1 LDAAFVAEWKL
12 CLARWANR
20 QDIQQGS
27 RIAHHEAGGHC
38 IDATNAP
45 STEGGEPRHVG
56 MKLSTRL
63 VLLILGCLLPILTAQ
78 VYSQVNLYAE
88 RHEQLSGHVLRQA
101 ELANADMVSIID
113 GVHQLGVLAAQFSA
127 VREAGEG
134 CGQRLTALRQSLK
147 QYVFLAVLSPADG
160 SLICSSD
167 GAPEGL
173 MRARPPWVAAL
184 LTTPDLMVGQV
195 VRDEAQKSRFLP
207 IAVHLPGVSVAP
219 LVLIAALD
227 TNWLVRHLEAAKLD
241 PSAAMSGA
249 TLIIADREGNVVG
262 RVTDTADL
270 GGRTVPE
277 WMHPLIGRDRP
288 GVETVADSDGHPVMV
303 AYVPSTVPPA
313 GLMVVEALAL
323 PNLTADIDAA
333 TYQDLLVIGGAAIVA
348 LILAWVA
355 GRRFIYR
362 PTEALLQAAR
372 KWREGDLS
380 ARASPMDAGSEF
392 SALAQSFNAMAA
404 GLQAREMERRMQSS
418 FLEAQVAERTRE
430 LSETNNRLQVEIAGR
445 EKTEVALHQAQ
456 KLQAVGQLAGG
467 IAHDFNNML
476 ATVLGNLELMER
488 RVSQAG
494 DEWSGADTDR
504 LLRLIERATGAVT
517 RGGQLT
523 SRLLAFSRRQ
533 RLAAR
538 PTDVNALLGELIT
551 LATSTLGR
559 RVQVVPELADDL
571 WPAMVDPS
579 QVEAAILNLCLNARD
594 AMPDGG
600 RLTVRTLNVMV
611 AAGSQSGSDNALAP
625 GGYVQVCISDTGTG
639 MAPEVKARA
648 FDPFFTTKGPGAGS
662 GLGLSQVYGMARQSG
677 GSVTIDST
685 PGEGTRIVL
694 SLPRAMTAGDA
705 GTEPTQAPVDL
716 PRPDTQGELIL
727 VVDDDNAVRQVTVEM
742 ARDLGCEVAQASGGE
757 QALALVGKLT
767 PKLILLD
774 YAMPGMNGLQLAR
787 ALRERGLTAPIALV
801 TGYAELSEA
810 DVAAG
815 ELAGLLR
822 KPFTIRELQGLLT
835 QLRASVHREGAC
847 LEPGMAGR

>member
-1 LDAAFVAEWKL
+1 
-12 CLARWANR
+12 
-20 QDIQQGS
+20 
-27 RIAHHEAGGHC
+27 
-38 IDATNAP
+38 
-45 STEGGEPRHVG
+45 

-88 RHEQLSGHVLRQA
+88 RHDQLAGLVLRQA
-101 ELANADMVSIID
+101 ELANADMGSIVD
-113 GVHQLGVLAAQFSA
+113 SVHQLGALAGQLPSL
-127 VREAGEG
+127 REPDEH
-134 CGQRLTALRQSLK
+134 CDERLTALRQRLT
-147 QYVFLAVLSPADG
+147 QYRFLAVFSPADG
-160 SLICSSD
+160 SLLCKSD
-167 GAPEGL
+167 GTPGELAHTHPSWI
-173 MRARPPWVAAL
+173 ADL
-184 LTTPDLMVGQV
+184 LTTPDVAVGPLV
-195 VRDEAQKSRFLP
+195 TDPAQKGRFLP
-207 IAVHLPGVSVAP
+207 VAVHVPGTGP
-219 LVLIAALD
+219 GTQPYVLIAALN
-227 TNWLVRHLEAAKLD
+227 TEWLVAHLEAARVD
-241 PSAAMSGA
+241 RSSALSGSA
-249 TLIIADREGNVVG
+249 LIITDRDGTIVG
-262 RVTDTADL
+262 RVPDGANWA
-270 GGRTVPE
+270 GRPIPD
-277 WMHPLIGRDRP
+277 WFRPLASRENP
-288 GVETVADSDGHPVMV
+288 GVETITDADGHTIIA
-303 AYVPSTVPPA
+303 AYVPAATPTNGLTVIDALVLPA
-313 GLMVVEALAL
+313 
-323 PNLTADIDAA
+323 LTADIDQA
-333 TYQDLLVIGGAAIVA
+333 TYQDLLVIGGAALVA
-348 LILAWVA
+348 LVLAWVA
-355 GRRFIYR
+355 GRRFIYQ

-380 ARASPMDAGSEF
+380 ARASLMDAGSEF

-494 DEWSGADTDR
+494 EGWTTADTDR

-559 RVQVVPELADDL
+559 RVQVVPELSDDL

-594 AMPDGG
+594 AMPEGG
-600 RLTVRTLNVMV
+600 RLTVRTSNVTVV
-611 AAGSQSGSDNALAP
+611 AGAHAPSDNALIP

-639 MAPEVKARA
+639 MSPEVKARA

-677 GSVTIDST
+677 GGVSIDST
-685 PGEGTRIVL
+685 PGEGTRVTL
-694 SLPRAMTAGDA
+694 FLPRAHATSDTGTAPEETLIELPA
-705 GTEPTQAPVDL
+705 PGTP
-716 PRPDTQGELIL
+716 GELIL

-757 QALALVGKLT
+757 QALALVDKLT

-787 ALRERGLTAPIALV
+787 ALRDRGLTAPIALV

-810 DVAAG
+810 DVTAG

-835 QLRASVHREGAC
+835 QLRAAAGAETAC
-847 LEPGMAGR
+847 L

>member
-1 LDAAFVAEWKL
+1 
-12 CLARWANR
+12 
-20 QDIQQGS
+20 
-27 RIAHHEAGGHC
+27 
-38 IDATNAP
+38 
-45 STEGGEPRHVG
+45 

-63 VLLILGCLLPILTAQ
+63 ILLILGCLLPVLTAQ

-88 RHEQLSGHVLRQA
+88 RHQQLGGLVLRQA
-101 ELANADMVSIID
+101 ELVNADLASIID
-113 GVHQLGVLAAQFSA
+113 NARQLGAVTGQFPD
-127 VREAGEG
+127 VPAGG
-134 CGQRLTALRQSLK
+134 RRCDDRLTALRESLA
-147 QYVFLAVLSPADG
+147 QYRFLAIFSASDG
-160 SLICSSD
+160 SLLCSSD
-167 GAPEGL
+167 GAPDAL
-173 MRARPPWVAAL
+173 AQAPSAAMADL
-184 LTTPDLMVGQV
+184 LTTADLAVGQV
-195 VRDEAQKSRFLP
+195 MTDPAHSDRYLP
-207 IAVHLPGVSVAP
+207 IAIRVAP
-219 LVLIAALD
+219 QTGAGKPLLLVAGLD
-227 TNWLVRHLEAAKLD
+227 TDWLVRHLEASRAD
-241 PSAAMSGA
+241 NSAAMSHA
-249 TLIIADREGNVVG
+249 SIIIADRGGALVG
-262 RVTDTADL
+262 RVPNTPALNAADAT
-270 GGRTVPE
+270 GGTVPE
-277 WMHPLIGRDRP
+277 WLRPPLSREKP
-288 GVETVADSDGHPVMV
+288 AFETVTDPNGYTIIAAHI
-303 AYVPSTVPPA
+303 PPA
-313 GLMVVEALAL
+313 VPAIGLSVIDYVVL
-323 PNLTADIDAA
+323 PDLTADIDQA
-333 TYQDLLVIGGAAIVA
+333 TYQDLLVISGAALVA

-355 GRRFIYR
+355 GRRFIFQ

-404 GLQAREMERRMQSS
+404 GLQAREMERRMESS
-418 FLEAQVAERTRE
+418 FLESQVAERTRE

-445 EKTEVALHQAQ
+445 EKTEAALHQAQ

-494 DEWSGADTDR
+494 EEWTQADGDR

-559 RVQVVPELADDL
+559 RVQVVPELAADL
-571 WPAMVDPS
+571 WPAQVDPS

-600 RLTVRTLNVMV
+600 RLTVQTSNLTVV
-611 AAGSQSGSDNALAP
+611 AGQQCGGDNLTAP
-625 GGYVQVCISDTGTG
+625 GAYVQVCISDTGTG
-639 MAPEVKARA
+639 MTPEVKARA

-677 GSVTIDST
+677 GSVWIEST
-685 PGEGTRIVL
+685 PDEGTRVTL
-694 SLPRAMTAGDA
+694 CLPRALTSDDAAAGA
-705 GTEPTQAPVDL
+705 EENLIDL
-716 PRPDTQGELIL
+716 PRPGTPGELIL

-742 ARDLGCEVAQASGGE
+742 ARDLGCDVAQASGGE
-757 QALALVGKLT
+757 QALALVDKLT

-801 TGYAELSEA
+801 TGYAELQEA
-810 DVAAG
+810 DVSASQ
-815 ELAGLLR
+815 LSGLLR

-835 QLRASVHREGAC
+835 QLRSAASV
-847 LEPGMAGR
+847 EPAL

>member
-1 LDAAFVAEWKL
+1 
-12 CLARWANR
+12 
-20 QDIQQGS
+20 
-27 RIAHHEAGGHC
+27 
-38 IDATNAP
+38 
-45 STEGGEPRHVG
+45 

-88 RHEQLSGHVLRQA
+88 RHEQLGGLILRQA
-101 ELANADMVSIID
+101 ELANADMSSIVD
-113 GVHQLGVLAAQFSA
+113 GVRQFGAVAAQFQS
-127 VREAGEG
+127 VRTADDRCSE
-134 CGQRLTALRQSLK
+134 RLTALRQRLM
-147 QYVFLAVLSPADG
+147 QYRFLALYSPADG
-160 SLICSSD
+160 TLLCASD
-167 GAPEGL
+167 GIPDGL
-173 MRARPPWVAAL
+173 ASSHPSWVNEL
-184 LTTPDLMVGQV
+184 LTTPDLAIGNLVSDAA
-195 VRDEAQKSRFLP
+195 RKSRFLP
-207 IAVHLPGVSVAP
+207 IAVHLPSLGGGVESG
-219 LVLIAALD
+219 VLIAALN
-227 TNWLVRHLEAAKLD
+227 TEWVTSHLETAKVDRSPGL
-241 PSAAMSGA
+241 SSSS
-249 TLIIADREGNVVG
+249 LIIADHDGNIVSRVPDGADWEG
-262 RVTDTADL
+262 RP
-270 GGRTVPE
+270 VPD
-277 WMHPLIGRDRP
+277 WFRPLVNRGTQ
-288 GVETVADSDGHPVMV
+288 GVETITDPDGHTVIA
-303 AYVPSTVPPA
+303 AYVPDMQPPN
-313 GLMVVEALAL
+313 GLAIIDAVVL
-323 PNLTADIDAA
+323 PDMAADIDQA
-333 TYQDLLVIGGAAIVA
+333 TYQDLLVIGGSALVA

-355 GRRFIYR
+355 GHRFIYQ

-372 KWREGDLS
+372 KWREGDLH
-380 ARASPMDAGSEF
+380 ARASLTDAGSEF

-404 GLQAREMERRMQSS
+404 GLEAREMERRMQSS

-445 EKTEVALHQAQ
+445 EKTEMALHQAQ

-494 DEWSGADTDR
+494 DSWSGADTDR

-538 PTDVNALLGELIT
+538 PTDVNALLRELIT

-571 WPAMVDPS
+571 WPALVDPS

-600 RLTVRTLNVMV
+600 RLTIRTVNVV
-611 AAGSQSGSDNALAP
+611 IDAGRGSELSP
-625 GGYVQVCISDTGTG
+625 GFYVQVCISDTGIG
-639 MAPEVKARA
+639 MSPDVKARA
-648 FDPFFTTKGPGAGS
+648 FDPFFTTKGPSAGS

-677 GSVTIDST
+677 GSVSIDST
-685 PGEGTRIVL
+685 PGDGTRVTL
-694 SLPRAMTAGDA
+694 LLPRAPATGETGADGPEHLVELPPP
-705 GTEPTQAPVDL
+705 GTP
-716 PRPDTQGELIL
+716 GELIL

-757 QALALVGKLT
+757 QALALIEKLT
-767 PKLILLD
+767 PKLVLLD

-787 ALRERGLTAPIALV
+787 ALRERGVTAPIALV

-815 ELAGLLR
+815 QLAGLLR

-835 QLRASVHREGAC
+835 QLRAAASADAAC
-847 LEPGMAGR
+847 LEPGLVGR

>member
-1 LDAAFVAEWKL
+1 
-12 CLARWANR
+12 
-20 QDIQQGS
+20 
-27 RIAHHEAGGHC
+27 
-38 IDATNAP
+38 
-45 STEGGEPRHVG
+45 

-63 VLLILGCLLPILTAQ
+63 VLLVVGCLLPILTAQ
-78 VYSQVNLYAE
+78 VYSQVNLYTK
-88 RHEQLSGHVLRQA
+88 RHEQLGDLVLRQA
-101 ELANADMVSIID
+101 ELANAYIGSIVD
-113 GVHQLGVLAAQFSA
+113 GVREVGALAGQLSTAPGD
-127 VREAGEG
+127 R
-134 CGQRLTALRQSLK
+134 CDQRLTALRQSLT
-147 QYVFLAVLSPADG
+147 QYRFLALYAPADG
-160 SLICSSD
+160 SLQCASGDTHGDLAHPSWM
-167 GAPEGL
+167 GALP
-173 MRARPPWVAAL
+173 M
-184 LTTPDLMVGQV
+184 TPDLAVGQMV
-195 VRDEAQKSRFLP
+195 TDPAQNGRFLP
-207 IAVHLPGVSVAP
+207 VAVRTGGAAAGAPP
-219 LVLIAALD
+219 LVLIAGLD
-227 TNWLVRHLEAAKLD
+227 ADWLAKQLEAARVD
-241 PSAAMSGA
+241 RPAPAARSF
-249 TLIIADREGNVVG
+249 LVIADRDGNIVARVPDAAAGVG
-262 RVTDTADL
+262 RQ
-270 GGRTVPE
+270 VPDWFRSLLSHE
-277 WMHPLIGRDRP
+277 NT
-288 GVETVADSDGHPVMV
+288 GVETIADPDGHTIIA
-303 AYVPSTVPPA
+303 AYVPKAVPPI
-313 GLMVVEALAL
+313 GLTVIDALAL
-323 PNLTADIDAA
+323 PDLMADIDRA
-333 TYQDLLVIGGAAIVA
+333 TYQDLLVIGGAALVA
-348 LILAWVA
+348 LFLAWVA

-372 KWREGDLS
+372 KWREGDLG
-380 ARASPMDAGSEF
+380 ARATPMDSGSEF

-418 FLEAQVAERTRE
+418 FLESQVAERTRE

-445 EKTEVALHQAQ
+445 EKTEAALHQAQ

-494 DEWSGADTDR
+494 DDWIQADGER

-538 PTDVNALLGELIT
+538 PTDINALLGELIT

-559 RVQVVPELADDL
+559 RVQVVSELSNEL

-600 RLTVRTLNVMV
+600 RLTIRTSNLTVI
-611 AAGSQSGSDNALAP
+611 AAGQLGSDSQLTP
-625 GGYVQVCISDTGTG
+625 GAYVQVCISDTGTG
-639 MAPEVKARA
+639 MSPEVKARA

-677 GSVTIDST
+677 GSVAIDST
-685 PGEGTRIVL
+685 PSEGTCVTL
-694 SLPRAMTAGDA
+694 CLPRAIAAEDV
-705 GTEPTQAPVDL
+705 GTTPEENLVDL
-716 PRPDTQGELIL
+716 PRAVTPGELIL

-742 ARDLGCEVAQASGGE
+742 ARDLGCDVAQASGGE
-757 QALALVGKLT
+757 QALALVEKLT

-835 QLRASVHREGAC
+835 QLRAAANAETAC
-847 LEPGMAGR
+847 L

>member
-1 LDAAFVAEWKL
+1 
-12 CLARWANR
+12 
-20 QDIQQGS
+20 
-27 RIAHHEAGGHC
+27 
-38 IDATNAP
+38 
-45 STEGGEPRHVG
+45 

-88 RHEQLSGHVLRQA
+88 RHQQLAGLVLRQA
-101 ELANADMVSIID
+101 ELANADMASIVD
-113 GVHQLGVLAAQFSA
+113 SVRQLGLVAAQFPS
-127 VREAGEG
+127 VREPDEH
-134 CGQRLTALRQSLK
+134 CDQRLTALRQSLT
-147 QYVFLAVLSPADG
+147 QYRFLAVYSISGTLMCA
-160 SLICSSD
+160 SD
-167 GAPEGL
+167 GAPDNLARIHSSWLSDLL
-173 MRARPPWVAAL
+173 M
-184 LTTPDLMVGQV
+184 TPDLAVGQLV
-195 VRDEAQKSRFLP
+195 NDPGQTVPFLP
-207 IAVHLPGVSVAP
+207 VSVRIGGAGTGAQAK
-219 LVLIAALD
+219 VLIAAVD
-227 TNWLVRHLEAAKLD
+227 TEWLMKHLEAARID
-241 PSAAMSGA
+241 HPAATA
-249 TLIIADREGNVVG
+249 RAALIIVDRDGAIVG
-262 RVTDTADL
+262 RVPDAAH
-270 GGRTVPE
+270 
-277 WMHPLIGRDRP
+277 WIGRPVPDWFRP
-288 GVETVADSDGHPVMV
+288 LLSRDTPAVETVTDPDGHTIVA
-303 AYVPSTVPPA
+303 AYVPGPA
-313 GLMVVEALAL
+313 PQTGLAVIDALVL
-323 PNLTADIDAA
+323 PDLTGDIDQA

-348 LILAWVA
+348 LILALVA
-355 GRRFIYR
+355 GRRFIYQ

-418 FLEAQVAERTRE
+418 FLESQVAERTRE

-445 EKTEVALHQAQ
+445 EKTEAALHQAQ

-488 RVSQAG
+488 RVSQAAE
-494 DEWSGADTDR
+494 DWTQADCDR

-538 PTDVNALLGELIT
+538 ATDVNALLGELIT

-559 RVQVVPELADDL
+559 RIQVVPELADDL

-600 RLTVRTLNVMV
+600 RLTVRTSNLMV
-611 AAGSQSGSDNALAP
+611 AAGSATGPDAHLAP

-639 MAPEVKARA
+639 MLPEVKARA

-677 GSVTIDST
+677 GNVTIDST
-685 PGEGTRIVL
+685 PGEGTKVTL
-694 SLPRAMTAGDA
+694 SLPRAMADA
-705 GTEPTQAPVDL
+705 TGEMAPVESNVDF
-716 PRPDTQGELIL
+716 PRTGILGELIL

-742 ARDLGCEVAQASGGE
+742 ARDLGCEVAQAAGGE
-757 QALALVGKLT
+757 QALTLVDKLT

-787 ALRERGLTAPIALV
+787 ALRQRGVTAPIALV
-801 TGYAELSEA
+801 TGYAELSES

-822 KPFTIRELQGLLT
+822 KPFTIRDLQGLLT
-835 QLRASVHREGAC
+835 QLRAAAGAETAC
-847 LEPGMAGR
+847 L

>member
-1 LDAAFVAEWKL
+1 
-12 CLARWANR
+12 
-20 QDIQQGS
+20 
-27 RIAHHEAGGHC
+27 
-38 IDATNAP
+38 
-45 STEGGEPRHVG
+45 

-88 RHEQLSGHVLRQA
+88 RHEQLGGLVLRQA
-101 ELANADMVSIID
+101 LLANADMTSIVD
-113 GVHQLGVLAAQFSA
+113 STHQLGLVIGQFPF
-127 VREAGEG
+127 VRASGES
-134 CGQRLTALRQSLK
+134 CDQRLTALHQSLT
-147 QYVFLAVLSPADG
+147 QYRFLAVFSPADG
-160 SLICSSD
+160 TLLCNSD

-173 MRARPPWVAAL
+173 ARARASWLADL
-184 LTTPDLMVGQV
+184 LMTPDMAVGQLIA
-195 VRDEAQKSRFLP
+195 DSGQKRGFLP
-207 IAVHLPGVSVAP
+207 IAVRVAGSGAGEQP
-219 LVLIAALD
+219 RVLIAALD
-227 TNWLVRHLEAAKLD
+227 TDWLVKHLEATSIDRPTAL
-241 PSAAMSGA
+241 SHAS
-249 TLIIADREGNVVG
+249 LIIADHDGNIVG
-262 RVTDTADL
+262 RMPDAVDWVGRSVPDWFRPLLSRESQEVETITDTA
-270 GGRTVPE
+270 
-277 WMHPLIGRDRP
+277 
-288 GVETVADSDGHPVMV
+288 GHTIIA
-303 AYVPSTVPPA
+303 AYVSNSAPPA
-313 GLMVVEALAL
+313 GLIVIDALTL
-323 PNLTADIDAA
+323 PDLTADIDQA
-333 TYQDLLVIGGAAIVA
+333 TYQDLLVIGGAAVVA
-348 LILAWVA
+348 LVLAWVA
-355 GRRFIYR
+355 GRRFIYQ

-380 ARASPMDAGSEF
+380 ARANAMDAGSEF

-418 FLEAQVAERTRE
+418 FLESQVAERTRE

-445 EKTEVALHQAQ
+445 EKTEAALHQAQ

-494 DEWSGADTDR
+494 NDWTQSDCDR

-538 PTDVNALLGELIT
+538 PTDINALLTELIT

-600 RLTVRTLNVMV
+600 QLTVRTTNLTVMAGNH
-611 AAGSQSGSDNALAP
+611 AASDNHLAP
-625 GGYVQVCISDTGTG
+625 GAYVQVCISDTGTG
-639 MAPEVKARA
+639 MSPEVRARA

-677 GSVTIDST
+677 GNVTIDSA
-685 PGEGTRIVL
+685 PGEGTRVTL
-694 SLPRAMTAGDA
+694 SLPRAMASDEP
-705 GTEPTQAPVDL
+705 GTPAEDNLIDL
-716 PRPDTQGELIL
+716 PRPGTPGELIL

-742 ARDLGCEVAQASGGE
+742 ARDLGCDVAQASGGE
-757 QALALVGKLT
+757 QALTLVDKLV

-787 ALRERGLTAPIALV
+787 ALRERGVNAPIALV

-822 KPFTIRELQGLLT
+822 KPFTIRELQALLM
-835 QLRASVHREGAC
+835 QLRAAAGVEAAC
-847 LEPGMAGR
+847 L

>member
-1 LDAAFVAEWKL
+1 
-12 CLARWANR
+12 
-20 QDIQQGS
+20 
-27 RIAHHEAGGHC
+27 
-38 IDATNAP
+38 
-45 STEGGEPRHVG
+45 
-56 MKLSTRL
+56 
-63 VLLILGCLLPILTAQ
+63 LL
-78 VYSQVNLYAE
+78 
-88 RHEQLSGHVLRQA
+88 
-101 ELANADMVSIID
+101 
-113 GVHQLGVLAAQFSA
+113 
-127 VREAGEG
+127 
-134 CGQRLTALRQSLK
+134 
-147 QYVFLAVLSPADG
+147 
-160 SLICSSD
+160 
-167 GAPEGL
+167 
-173 MRARPPWVAAL
+173 
-184 LTTPDLMVGQV
+184 
-195 VRDEAQKSRFLP
+195 
-207 IAVHLPGVSVAP
+207 
-219 LVLIAALD
+219 
-227 TNWLVRHLEAAKLD
+227 
-241 PSAAMSGA
+241 
-249 TLIIADREGNVVG
+249 
-262 RVTDTADL
+262 
-270 GGRTVPE
+270 
-277 WMHPLIGRDRP
+277 
-288 GVETVADSDGHPVMV
+288 
-303 AYVPSTVPPA
+303 
-313 GLMVVEALAL
+313 
-323 PNLTADIDAA
+323 
-333 TYQDLLVIGGAAIVA
+333 
-348 LILAWVA
+348 LAWIA
-355 GRRFIYR
+355 GRRFIYQ

-380 ARASPMDAGSEF
+380 ARASLTDAGSEF

-488 RVSQAG
+488 RVSHAG
-494 DEWSGADTDR
+494 DDWTQADCDR

-538 PTDVNALLGELIT
+538 PTDINALLGELIT

-559 RVQVVPELADDL
+559 RVQVAPELSDDL

-600 RLTVRTLNVMV
+600 RLTVRTSNVTVV
-611 AAGSQSGSDNALAP
+611 AGGRSNSDNELAP
-625 GGYVQVCISDTGTG
+625 GPYVQVCISDTGTG
-639 MAPEVKARA
+639 MTPEVKARA

-677 GSVTIDST
+677 GSVSIDST
-685 PGEGTRIVL
+685 PGEGTSVTL
-694 SLPRAMTAGDA
+694 SLPRAMAAEESDA
-705 GTEPTQAPVDL
+705 AEATPADL
-716 PRPDTQGELIL
+716 PRTGMSGELVLI
-727 VVDDDNAVRQVTVEM
+727 VDDDNAVRQVTVEM

-757 QALALVGKLT
+757 QALALVEKLT
-767 PKLILLD
+767 PRLILLD

-810 DVAAG
+810 DVHAG

-822 KPFTIRELQGLLT
+822 KPFTIRELQALLT
-835 QLRASVHREGAC
+835 QLRASAHAEPAC
-847 LEPGMAGR
+847 L